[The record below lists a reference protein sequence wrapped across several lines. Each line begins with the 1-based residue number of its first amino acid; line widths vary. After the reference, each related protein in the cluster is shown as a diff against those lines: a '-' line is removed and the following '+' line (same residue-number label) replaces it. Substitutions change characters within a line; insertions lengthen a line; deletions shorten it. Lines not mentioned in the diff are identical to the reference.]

1 MAFEHTSVMPE
12 EVQKYLQL
20 KPGHICVDCTLGGS
34 GHAKQSIKAISP
46 TGKFI
51 GIDQDN
57 DAIKNAK
64 LIFKNYSQKIFLVHD
79 NFSNLPTILE
89 SLEIKKADGIL
100 LDLGLSLNQ
109 LKNSKRGFSFQKDE
123 VLDMRMDTREQV
135 TAMEIV
141 NSFNEKDL
149 ADIFY
154 RYGEERMSRKIAKNI
169 VKERTVNPIK
179 TSSELAQIVK
189 KSIPAKIS
197 FKKRIHPATKVF
209 QALRI
214 YVNKELERLE
224 TFMKNIPELLNNNGR
239 LVVISFHS
247 LEDRIVK
254 QQIKKFE
261 NGCTCPRELPRC
273 ACGFKQ
279 TLKSVFKKPL
289 IPSLEEINLNPMA
302 RSAKMRV
309 AQRV

>member
-1 MAFEHTSVMPE
+1 MAFEHTSVMPK

-20 KPGHICVDCTLGGS
+20 KPGNICVDCTLGGS
-34 GHAKQSIKAISP
+34 GHAGQSIKAILP
-46 TGKFI
+46 TGTFI
-51 GIDQDN
+51 GIDQDA
-57 DAIKNAK
+57 DAISNAK
-64 LIFKNYSQKIFLVHD
+64 LILKDHSKNIKLIHD
-79 NFSNLPTILE
+79 NFVNLPDILE
-89 SLEIKKADGIL
+89 SLEIKGADGIL

-109 LKNSKRGFSFQKDE
+109 LKNSKRGFSFQRTED
-123 VLDMRMDTREQV
+123 LDMRMDTREQL

-141 NSFNEKDL
+141 NSFNEKEL

-154 RYGEERMSRKIAKNI
+154 KYGEERMSRKIAKNI
-169 VKERTVNPIK
+169 VRQRSLNPIK
-179 TSSELAQIVK
+179 TSDELAQIVK

-197 FKKRIHPATKVF
+197 FKKKIHPATKVF

-224 TFMKNIPELLNNNGR
+224 TFMKNVPELLNKHGR

-254 QQIKKFE
+254 KQIREFE
-261 NGCTCPRELPRC
+261 NGCTCPRELPQC
-273 ACGFKQ
+273 ACGFEQK
-279 TLKSVFKKPL
+279 LKSVFKKPL
-289 IPSLEEINLNPMA
+289 KPSLEEINLNPMA

-309 AQRV
+309 AQKA

>member
-1 MAFEHTSVMPE
+1 MAFEHTSVMPR
-12 EVQKYLQL
+12 EVQKYLKL
-20 KPGHICVDCTLGGS
+20 KPGNTCVDCTLGGS
-34 GHAKQSIKAISP
+34 GHARQSIKAILP

-51 GIDQDN
+51 GIDQDA
-57 DAIKNAK
+57 DAISNAK
-64 LIFKNYSQKIFLVHD
+64 LILKNHPQNIELIHD
-79 NFSNLPTILE
+79 NFVNLPEILE
-89 SLEIKKADGIL
+89 SLEIKGADGIL

-109 LKNSKRGFSFQKDE
+109 LKNSKRGFSFQKTED
-123 VLDMRMDTREQV
+123 LDMRMDTREQL
-135 TAMEIV
+135 TAMEII

-154 RYGEERMSRKIAKNI
+154 KYGEEKMSRKIAKNI
-169 VKERTVNPIK
+169 VRERELNSIQ
-179 TSSELAQIVK
+179 TSDELARIVR

-197 FKKRIHPATKVF
+197 FKKKIHPATKVF

-224 TFMKNIPELLNNNGR
+224 IFMQKIPELLNKHGR

-254 QQIKKFE
+254 KQIRKFE
-261 NGCTCPRELPRC
+261 NGCTCPRELPQC
-273 ACGFKQ
+273 ACGFEQ

-289 IPSLEEINLNPMA
+289 IPTLEEINLNPMA

-309 AQRV
+309 AQKV

>member
-20 KPGHICVDCTLGGS
+20 KPGDTCVDCTLGGS
-34 GHAKQSIKAISP
+34 GHARQSIKAILP

-51 GIDQDN
+51 GIDQDE
-57 DAIKNAK
+57 DAILNAK
-64 LIFKNYSQKIFLVHD
+64 LILKDHLQNINLIHD
-79 NFSNLPTILE
+79 NFVNLPKILE
-89 SLEIKKADGIL
+89 SLEIKGADGIL

-109 LKNSKRGFSFQKDE
+109 LKNSKRGFSFQKTED
-123 VLDMRMDTREQV
+123 LDMRMDTREQL

-149 ADIFY
+149 SDIFY
-154 RYGEERMSRKIAKNI
+154 KYGEERMSRKIAKNI
-169 VKERTVNPIK
+169 IIERNLNPIK
-179 TSSELAQIVK
+179 TSDELARIVK

-197 FKKRIHPATKVF
+197 FKKKIHPATQVF

-224 TFMKNIPELLNNNGR
+224 AFMKKVPELLNKNGR

-254 QQIKKFE
+254 KQIKEFE
-261 NGCTCPRELPRC
+261 NGCTCPRELPQC
-273 ACGFKQ
+273 ACGFEQK
-279 TLKSVFKKPL
+279 LKSVFKKPL
-289 IPSLEEINLNPMA
+289 IPSLKEINLNPMA

-309 AQRV
+309 AQKA

>member
-1 MAFEHTSVMPE
+1 MAFEHTSVMPK

-20 KPGHICVDCTLGGS
+20 KPGNTCVDCTLGGS
-34 GHAKQSIKAISP
+34 GHAMQSVKAILP

-51 GIDQDN
+51 GIDQDT
-57 DAIKNAK
+57 DAIANAK
-64 LIFKNYSQKIFLVHD
+64 IIFKDHPQNTFLIHD
-79 NFSNLPTILE
+79 NFVNLPDILE
-89 SLEIKKADGIL
+89 SLEVEGADGII

-109 LKNSKRGFSFQKDE
+109 LKNSKRGFSFQKNE
-123 VLDMRMDTREQV
+123 NLDMRMDTRGQL

-154 RYGEERMSRKIAKNI
+154 KYGEERMSRKIAKNI
-169 VKERTVNPIK
+169 VKEREKKPIN
-179 TSSELAQIVK
+179 TSDILAQIVK

-197 FKKRIHPATKVF
+197 FKKKIHPATKVF

-214 YVNKELERLE
+214 YVNKELEYLE
-224 TFMKNIPELLNNNGR
+224 IFMKNIPDLLNKNGR

-254 QQIKKFE
+254 KQIKSFE
-261 NGCTCPRELPRC
+261 AGCTCPRELPRC
-273 ACGFKQ
+273 ACGFEQK
-279 TLKSVFKKPL
+279 LKSVFKKPL
-289 IPSLEEINLNPMA
+289 TPSLEEINLNPMA

-309 AQRV
+309 SKRV

>member
-1 MAFEHTSVMPE
+1 MAFEHTSVMPK
-12 EVQKYLQL
+12 EVQEYLQL
-20 KPGHICVDCTLGGS
+20 KPGNTCVDCTLGGS
-34 GHAKQSIKAISP
+34 GHAMQSVKAILP

-51 GIDQDN
+51 GIDQDT
-57 DAIKNAK
+57 DAIANAK
-64 LIFKNYSQKIFLVHD
+64 IILKDHPQNITLIHD
-79 NFSNLPTILE
+79 NFVNLPEILE
-89 SLEIKKADGIL
+89 SLEIKGVDGIL

-109 LKNSKRGFSFQKDE
+109 LKNSKRGFSFQRAE
-123 VLDMRMDTREQV
+123 NLDMRMDTREQL

-154 RYGEERMSRKIAKNI
+154 KYGEERMSRKIAKNI
-169 VKERTVNPIK
+169 VKEREIKPIN
-179 TSSELAQIVK
+179 TSDALAQIVK

-197 FKKRIHPATKVF
+197 FKKKIHPATKVF

-214 YVNKELERLE
+214 YVNKELEYLE
-224 TFMKNIPELLNNNGR
+224 TFMKNIPDLLNKNGR

-254 QQIKKFE
+254 QQIKSFE
-261 NGCTCPRELPRC
+261 AGCTCPRELPRC
-273 ACGFKQ
+273 ACGFEQK
-279 TLKSVFKKPL
+279 LKSVFRKPL